1 MHRHEKTKS
10 LRVTPFVKA
19 HRPTPDTL
27 LDAARRERFSF
38 SVANMVQTAEPFES
52 QLLLQTRNSVHR
64 LQAQRAVL
72 TAAAGALAKRLLET
86 GLLTEAER
94 VAIEVRSREDDAAAD
109 TDVLPP

>member
-1 MHRHEKTKS
+1 
-10 LRVTPFVKA
+10 
-19 HRPTPDTL
+19 
-27 LDAARRERFSF
+27 
-38 SVANMVQTAEPFES
+38 MVQTAEPFES

-72 TAAAGALAKRLLET
+72 AAAAGALAKRLLET